1 MVAVEKPAEA
11 DLSLGVGHFTQQRWD
26 KFLRDYTDDTFKDFL
41 QNCLD
46 ARQIV
51 EVGYTC
57 PVRANHAYGNCL
69 IAVSCGRPTGGN
81 FVLTDLTDL
90 PHRCAGPGAGPSCG
104 LLPAATR

>member
-1 MVAVEKPAEA
+1 MFCSTPEERYTTAGHLHSLSNVMVAVEKPAEA

-51 EVGYTC
+51 EGGYTC

-69 IAVSCGRPTGGN
+69 IAVSCGETHGR
-81 FVLTDLTDL
+81 
-90 PHRCAGPGAGPSCG
+90 
-104 LLPAATR
+104 